1 MVRMTPT
8 GGTPRTDGVPSAGLT
23 PRTPAEP
30 AAAAPAYVPPARR
43 GRVRQY
49 LYDHPVAMDAVVVAA
64 SIILSAG
71 TIVETAAGGH
81 WWQLALVLLE
91 QAVLFLRRQAPWPV
105 LAAVVAADT
114 VVLFATPD
122 LGSTSAAV
130 WFALYAVAVDL
141 RTLWALATAVVA
153 SLPIAAYFAFAYRP
167 GEEFLAERG
176 PFIGL
181 VASLSVVLSNL
192 VAVGVGIVVR
202 GNRLHQAEVREWAM
216 RRAQLA
222 SVQERNRIARE
233 MHDVVAHSLTV
244 MVALSD
250 GAARVV
256 ERDPESAK
264 AVLGELSGT
273 GRAALADMRRVL
285 GVLRADTGSAGRMPA
300 LGGLQSLVDGFRA
313 AGLPVILTQDGE
325 ALPSDAALQLAV
337 YRIVQ
342 ESLTNVLRY
351 ARGVGRVDVLVA
363 RDEGV
368 VRVRV
373 ENDGGTAP
381 EGPDAHLGTGGG
393 IAGMRERAAI
403 FGGSLRAA
411 PRPGGGWRVDAELHW
426 MERD

>member
-1 MVRMTPT
+1 MP
-8 GGTPRTDGVPSAGLT
+8 PAGL
-23 PRTPAEP
+23 PPVGLPVRTAAEP
-30 AAAAPAYVPPARR
+30 SVAAPAYVPPARR

-49 LYDHPVAMDAVVVAA
+49 LYDHPVAMDVVVVAA
-64 SIILSAG
+64 SVLLSSGAM
-71 TIVETAAGGH
+71 VETAAGGH
-81 WWQLALVLLE
+81 WWQFGLVLLE

-105 LAAVVAADT
+105 LGTVVAADS
-114 VVLFATPD
+114 VVLFATPY

-130 WFALYAVAVDL
+130 WFALYAVAVNL
-141 RTLWALATAVVA
+141 RTVWALAIAVVA
-153 SLPIAAYFAFAYRP
+153 SVPIAAYFAFSYRP
-167 GEEFLAERG
+167 GEEFLAEHG

-216 RRAQLA
+216 RRAQFA

-250 GAARVV
+250 GAARAV

-264 AVLGELSGT
+264 AVLGELSST
-273 GRAALADMRRVL
+273 GRAALTDMRRVL
-285 GVLRADTGSAGRMPA
+285 GVLRADTGSVGRTPA

-325 ALPSDAALQLAV
+325 SLPSDAALQLAV

-363 RDEGV
+363 RDAGV

-426 MERD
+426 TERD